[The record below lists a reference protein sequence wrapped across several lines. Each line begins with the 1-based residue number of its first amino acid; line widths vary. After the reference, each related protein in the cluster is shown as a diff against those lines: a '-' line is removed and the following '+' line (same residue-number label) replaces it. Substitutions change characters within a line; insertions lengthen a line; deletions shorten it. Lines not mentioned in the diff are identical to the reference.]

1 MRMTRTDPDGTARR
15 RVELIYFE
23 GCPNVYEAR
32 TNLCAAL
39 EAQSK
44 PCDVR
49 EWTQGDPAAPD
60 YIRYRA
66 SPTVLVDGQDV
77 SGEASGRGAS
87 CRAAGAPTVEEI
99 QRALDLS

>member
-1 MRMTRTDPDGTARR
+1 MNATRTDPGSTARR
-15 RVELIYFE
+15 RVELIYFA
-23 GCPNVYEAR
+23 GCPNVAAAR
-32 TNLCAAL
+32 TNLRAAL
-39 EAQSK
+39 EAQGT

-60 YIRYRA
+60 YVRDRA

-99 QRALDLS
+99 RRALGPS